1 MLENAAKAPSGIGVN
16 PHNHS
21 SQSHA
26 PAGTRHSPLGM
37 PQAAAIS
44 SGVGMARQPSQHFGV
59 LVGGTLSSTVWISL
73 PAGIWRSTALRR
85 QRIYRVLC
93 RRPVAERASRALQ
106 GGAAARR

>member
-1 MLENAAKAPSGIGVN
+1 MLENAAKVPSGIGVN

-44 SGVGMARQPSQHFGV
+44 SGVGMARQPGQHLGMFVSGIVVKHGV
-59 LVGGTLSSTVWISL
+59 DQL
-73 PAGIWRSTALRR
+73 AGRDLALDG
-85 QRIYRVLC
+85 IEAAADL
-93 RRPVAERASRALQ
+93 SRALS
-106 GGAAARR
+106 AACC